1 MAFDQLSLYNESL
14 RIVGERPLASLAE
27 VREPKLQLDGVLA
40 FGAIEYCLAQVKPRF
55 ATKTTALSSFTTDP
69 SLGFVNVFT
78 LPSDYL
84 ETIAVYSD
92 AKLDEP
98 IERYVV
104 QGNRI
109 ATDHAAI
116 WVRYVTSAAV
126 ADLGNWTP
134 TFARVVAG
142 YMAYQIVPRI
152 KPDDIERVGAQY
164 AEATDASM
172 AADSWK
178 EPALRAKPT
187 TTTLSAE
194 WKQIYDDALFCM
206 GLPQLI
212 STNDDS
218 NRRAALDAAVN
229 QGAVLGL
236 LEKYMW
242 SWANTSRQI
251 DYNPDID
258 TEWGY
263 RYGFDKPADM
273 ERIKG
278 VFSDEQLWSPVRAY
292 ADEGG
297 YIFAENQ
304 TIYVQYVS
312 SDMLTNPGL
321 WPQYFRELVA
331 AHLAV
336 KCAPIPG
343 VDGSVELAME
353 WFKTRQSEAKNTDA
367 MQQPPRVIQSGQWTR
382 SRAGWSRTPY
392 GRGRP

>member
-1 MAFDQLSLYNESL
+1 MAFDQLSLYNEAL

-40 FGAIEYCLAQVKPRF
+40 FGAVEYCLAQIKPRF
-55 ATKTTALSSFTTDP
+55 ATTTARLTAFTTD
-69 SLGFVNVFT
+69 SNLGFANVFT
-78 LPSDYL
+78 LPIDYL
-84 ETIAVYSD
+84 ETIAVYTD

-98 IERYVV
+98 TERFVV
-104 QGNRI
+104 QGNKI
-109 ATDHAAI
+109 ATDHTEI
-116 WVRYVTSAAV
+116 WVRYVTSSAIAA
-126 ADLGNWTP
+126 LENWTP

-152 KPDDIERVGAQY
+152 KPDDIERVAAQY
-164 AEATDASM
+164 AEAVDAATAS
-172 AADSWK
+172 DTWK
-178 EPALRAKPT
+178 EPGIRSKPS
-187 TTTLSAE
+187 TTTLTNE

-212 STNDDS
+212 SVNDDS
-218 NRRAALDAAVN
+218 NRRATIDAALN

-236 LEKYMW
+236 IEKYMW

-251 DYNPDID
+251 DYNPDIE

-263 RYGFDKPADM
+263 KYGFDKPADM
-273 ERIKG
+273 ERIRG
-278 VFSDEQLWSPVRAY
+278 VFSDESLWSPVKAY

-297 YIFAENQ
+297 YIFCENQ

-312 SDMLTNPGL
+312 SAMLTNPAL
-321 WPQYFRELVA
+321 WPQYFRELVGA
-331 AHLAV
+331 YLSI
-336 KCAPIPG
+336 KCAALLE
-343 VDGSVELAME
+343 GSVELAMQ
-353 WFKTRQSEAKNTDA
+353 WYTARQSEAKNTDA

-382 SRAGWSRTPY
+382 ARAGWSRTPY